1 MGRFSVIFLVA
12 TCCLSYIIS
21 QFLRNSVGVI
31 APDLARDFG
40 ILPSSLGLLSGAFF
54 LAFGCVQLPLG
65 ICLDRFGA
73 RYTMFLCLG
82 ITTLACCLFALANGF
97 EEMLLARLLMGLG
110 CSSLLMGPM
119 LLYSRWFSRERFA
132 TISGFHLAVGNL
144 GAIGATAPLAFAA
157 ATIGWR
163 GAFWGLAIFSL
174 LMAWLVQAFLKD
186 APPGHQP
193 HPKESWGQAIRG
205 LKEVLL
211 HPDVHKILPLS
222 LVGYASFITLLG
234 LWFSPYLADVH
245 GFGLEQRGNAL
256 LLISLGHAAGILLWS
271 PVDRWANSRKYP
283 VLCGVGASVVLMCCL
298 AVPSQPPS
306 AVAIGIVFLLGG
318 VSAYIPVLMAHGRS
332 IFADRLTGRA
342 ITLFNMGNILGV
354 FLLQG
359 LSGLVLQLFVDDGVP
374 VPEIAY
380 RCIFV
385 LLAGLLILAGGIYAC
400 VADRKPGEVVMTA
413 KEM

>member
-1 MGRFSVIFLVA
+1 MARFAVVLLVA
-12 TCCLSYIIS
+12 ACCLSYIIS

-40 ILPSSLGLLSGAFF
+40 ILPSSMGLLSGAFF

-82 ITTLACCLFALANGF
+82 VTTLACCLFAVAGGF
-97 EEMLLARLLMGLG
+97 GDMLLARLLMGLG

-157 ATIGWR
+157 ATVGWR
-163 GAFWGLAIFSL
+163 GAFWGLAVFSL
-174 LMAWLVQAFLKD
+174 LMAWMVQAFIKD
-186 APPGHQP
+186 APPGHKP
-193 HPKESWGQAIRG
+193 HPKESWGQALGG
-205 LKEVLL
+205 LKQVLL
-211 HPDVHKILPLS
+211 HPDARRILPLS
-222 LVGYASFITLLG
+222 LTGYASFITLLG

-245 GFGLEQRGNAL
+245 GFALEQRGDAL
-256 LLISLGHAAGILLWS
+256 LLVSLAHVVGILLWS

-283 VLCGVGASVVLMCCL
+283 VLFGVVASVLLMACVAVL
-298 AVPSQPPS
+298 PRPPS
-306 AVAIGIVFLLGG
+306 GLVIAMLVLQGAC
-318 VSAYIPVLMAHGRS
+318 SAYIPVLMAHGRS
-332 IFADRLTGRA
+332 IFPDHLTGRA

-359 LSGLVLQLFVDDGVP
+359 LSGLVLQAFVGAETDAP
-374 VPEIAY
+374 TPEIAY
-380 RCIFV
+380 RAIFA
-385 LLAGLLILAGGIYAC
+385 LLAGLLTISGIIYAL
-400 VADRKPGEVVMTA
+400 VPDRKPADKHE
-413 KEM
+413 